1 MVSGMRMKRTDV
13 KTSFFLPPA
22 LLHAAKVHAATEGLS
37 LRAWLVAAVVAYLPE
52 SRRPAQFRPSGDEGR
67 AA

>member
-1 MVSGMRMKRTDV
+1 MRVKRTDV

-22 LLHAAKVHAATEGLS
+22 LLHAAKVQAATEGIS
-37 LRAWLVAAVVAYLPE
+37 LRAWLVAAVVARLPA
-52 SRRPAQFRPSGDEGR
+52 SRRPPQVRPSGDEGR

>member
-1 MVSGMRMKRTDV
+1 MFSGMRIKRPDV
-13 KTSFFLPPA
+13 KTSFFLPPE
-22 LLHAAKVHAATEGLS
+22 LLHAAKVQAATEGRS

-52 SRRPAQFRPSGDEGR
+52 SERPRQFRTSGDEGR